1 MGNYVQF
8 PYGKS
13 FLPIEYPEDGNFQL
27 IRGNKIEPSASGE
40 EIVNHALENPIASP
54 TLAELSKD
62 AKKIVIITNDNTRP
76 MPSKIT
82 LPAIIGHLF
91 HPERYYDITIL
102 IATGLHRQMTEEE
115 MEEQYGKEFYRSHK
129 FVCHDA
135 TDPERNVFIKKLST
149 GNDLYIEKIAAECD
163 LLISEGFI
171 EPHFFAGFS
180 GGRKSILPGISGK
193 DTIMFNHQPANIAA
207 PLATQGVLTGNPIH
221 MECTEAAKAAKLQ
234 FILNVAL
241 NEEKQITAAF
251 AGEPVAAHAEGCAY
265 VRSATTTPVQET
277 DIVITSNSGYPLD
290 RNFYQVVKGI
300 DTAAKIVK
308 KGGVIIA
315 VAQCMDGVG
324 HGNFTHLI
332 ADCSSAEELCAEMAT
347 DKYAVDK
354 WQVQVYADALAKAHI
369 ILVSEGV
376 SPEEAESLF
385 VQWAPDLNT
394 AVEMA
399 KAITGPASSISFLP
413 DGPVTIPV
421 VQ

>member
-1 MGNYVQF
+1 MEKSVLF
-8 PYGKS
+8 PYGKT
-13 FLPIEYPEDGNFQL
+13 FLSMEYPEDGNYQL
-27 IRGNKIEPSASGE
+27 IRGHKILPSTSEAA
-40 EIVNHALENPIASP
+40 IVNNALEHPIASQ

-82 LPAIIGHLF
+82 LPAIIDHLF
-91 HPERYYDITIL
+91 YHERYYDITIL
-102 IATGLHRQMTEEE
+102 VATGLHRQMTEQE
-115 MEEQYGKEFYRSHK
+115 MEEQYGKEFYHSHK

-135 TDPERNVFIKKLST
+135 NDPERNVFVGDLST
-149 GNDLYIEKIAAECD
+149 GNKLYIEKIAAECD

-193 DTIMFNHQPANIAA
+193 ETIMFNHRPANIAD
-207 PLATQGVLTGNPIH
+207 PLAKQGVLSGNPIH
-221 MECTEAAKAAKLQ
+221 MECTEAARAARLQ

-241 NEEKQITAAF
+241 NEDKQITAAF
-251 AGEPVAAHAEGCAY
+251 AGDPVAAHAEGCAY
-265 VRSATTTPVQET
+265 VRNATTTPVRET

-315 VAQCMDGVG
+315 AAQCMDGVG
-324 HGNFTHLI
+324 HGNFSHLI
-332 ADCSSAEELCAEMAT
+332 TSCSSAEELCAEMAT

-376 SPEEAESLF
+376 TPEEAKTLF
-385 VQWAPDLNT
+385 VQWAPDLDT
-394 AVEMA
+394 AVQMA
-399 KAITGPASSISFLP
+399 RAITGEQSSISFLP

-421 VQ
+421 IQ